1 MDYTE
6 KYLKYKNKYSAAKKK
21 QNELKNLSG
30 GNSKNGKLILFKA
43 AWCSHCTKFEPTWNS
58 IQQNKHNN
66 VQYVT
71 YDANSDADVIKNYNI
86 TGYPTLLLS
95 KNNKIVEYVGNR
107 TIDGIQDFINSYN

>member
-21 QNELKNLSG
+21 QNEEMNLRG
-30 GNSKNGKLILFKA
+30 GGRNNSKLILFKA
-43 AWCSHCTKFEPTWNS
+43 AWCSHCVKFEPTWNS
-58 IQQNKHNN
+58 IQQNKNNN

-71 YDANSDADVIKNYNI
+71 YDANNDSEAIRKYNI

-95 KNNKIVEYVGNR
+95 KNNKLVEYVGNR
-107 TIDGIQDFINSYN
+107 TIDGIQDFIKSYN